1 MPRHYYAL
9 DLRDDEAAIAEYER
23 LHRPGNVWP
32 EITAS
37 IQVSG
42 IEEMEIFRTGNRLVM
57 VVQVPDS
64 YDAPATRQTDD
75 PMSHAWE
82 ALMDRYQQRLPW
94 AEMGQKWVPMT
105 RIFSLT
111 ETLAADLHAKKA

>member
-32 EITAS
+32 EIAAS
-37 IQVSG
+37 IQASG

-64 YDAPATRQTDD
+64 YDASATRQTDD
-75 PMSHAWE
+75 PMNHAWE

-94 AEMGQKWVPMT
+94 SETGQKWVPMT

-111 ETLAADLHAKKA
+111 ETLAADLHAKNV